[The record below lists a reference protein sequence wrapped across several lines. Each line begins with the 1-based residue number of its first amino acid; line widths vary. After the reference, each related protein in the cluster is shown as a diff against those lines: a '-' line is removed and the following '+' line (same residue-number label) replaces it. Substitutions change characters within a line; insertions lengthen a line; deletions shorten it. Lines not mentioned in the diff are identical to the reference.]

1 VYLSS
6 ASSYKVITCVSSE
19 GMKPTVGRDQTA
31 GRVGFATGA
40 PLRRLLHAAI
50 EVAARTY
57 RRAFRT
63 AR

>member
-1 VYLSS
+1 
-6 ASSYKVITCVSSE
+6 
-19 GMKPTVGRDQTA
+19 MKPTVGPDQTA